1 MLPSITFQEN
11 KNTKIVGVNNED
23 DFLLLDNLLYQS
35 RPITNSQSR
44 FAYQYCKM
52 R

>member
-1 MLPSITFQEN
+1 MLASITFQEN

-35 RPITNSQSR
+35 ASNYKFT
-44 FAYQYCKM
+44 K
-52 R
+52 